1 MHLSL
6 SIITSSILCL
16 GVSNKNEQT
25 HWVQQDLKL
34 YNDLPLGKLS
44 YIPMMQARRMSKATS
59 LACESFLSLLNEQSI
74 DAAVFLSEHG
84 ELERSHKILDAI
96 NQNKSISPTDFSMS
110 VHNVA
115 AGLSTIL
122 SQKNIEVSS
131 ISAGQDGLFQA
142 LFEIKVLLESGAK
155 NVLLV
160 AFDGNIPEFYYDY
173 GIQNEPLYAMTMLFE
188 KGNDWLI
195 QLNNIPMTEIMA
207 VPLPIQ
213 LAHAYLSKNKNFT
226 LQGVNLSS
234 TWECNV

>member
-6 SIITSSILCL
+6 SIKTSSILCK
-16 GVSNKNEQT
+16 GVSSLEEQLQ
-25 HWVQQDLKL
+25 WAKQDLKL
-34 YNDLPLGKLS
+34 SDDLPFGKLS
-44 YIPMMQARRMSKATS
+44 HIPMMQARRMSKATS
-59 LACESFLSLLNEQSI
+59 LACESFLTVLETHSV

-96 NQNKSISPTDFSMS
+96 NQNQNISPTDFSMS

-142 LFEIKVLLESGAK
+142 LFEIMVLLESGAK

-160 AFDGNIPEFYYDY
+160 AFDGNIPEFYHNY
-173 GIQNEPLYAMTMLFE
+173 GVHDEPTYAMTMLFE
-188 KGNDWLI
+188 KGNDWQI
-195 QLNNIPMTEIMA
+195 NFKNCSTENVIA
-207 VPLPIQ
+207 IPLPIQ
-213 LAHAYLSKNKNFT
+213 LAHAYLSTQQGFT
-226 LQGVNLSS
+226 LKGVNQLS